1 MKKILLIV
9 GAVSILLLTSIT
21 VSANETV
28 VDAGGSGEYTTIHE
42 AIANASTGD
51 TITIKSGTYEIEDA
65 NKLIIDKALTIQ
77 GESKDDT
84 HIIQVGYDN
93 LFEITADGVTI
104 KMVKLEGAYST
115 LISLRA
121 NDTTIEDVNFV
132 SGGYSNAF
140 DSSDNLKTGL
150 SIKNVV
156 ATGKYS
162 NFHDCSNSAWE
173 SSSFSQTSFNTI
185 TDSTVTSC
193 IFSGG
198 GIDLNDDTQNLK
210 FQDCTF
216 KDHDNTCF
224 QMKGTMNKLY
234 LCTFQNITGY
244 GNAIN
249 LDGSDNEVKGC
260 TFTLNKNGISTFNK
274 NNTIAY
280 NNFVDNIDAGVIASS
295 FWMGE
300 DTINIDNN
308 WWGDATG
315 PYNANL
321 NPDGLGDNA
330 SGNVEF
336 TTWLDAE
343 STWTPDD
350 TDEDDTGEDDGGE
363 DDTGDDTGEDDT
375 GEDDG
380 GTPGFELLVLIAAIA
395 VALIILR
402 KRE

>member
-1 MKKILLIV
+1 M
-9 GAVSILLLTSIT
+9 
-21 VSANETV
+21 
-28 VDAGGSGEYTTIHE
+28 
-42 AIANASTGD
+42 
-51 TITIKSGTYEIEDA
+51 
-65 NKLIIDKALTIQ
+65 
-77 GESKDDT
+77 
-84 HIIQVGYDN
+84 
-93 LFEITADGVTI
+93 
-104 KMVKLEGAYST
+104 
-115 LISLRA
+115 
-121 NDTTIEDVNFV
+121 
-132 SGGYSNAF
+132 
-140 DSSDNLKTGL
+140 
-150 SIKNVV
+150 V
-156 ATGKYS
+156 ATGK
-162 NFHDCSNSAWE
+162 NCDFHDWSSSTWE

-185 TDSTVTSC
+185 TDSTITSC
-193 IFSGG
+193 TFSDG
-198 GIDLNDDTQNLK
+198 GISLNDNTQNLK

-216 KDHDNTCF
+216 KDYGNTCL
-224 QMKGTMNKLY
+224 QMKGTNNKLY

-260 TFTLNKNGISTFNK
+260 TFTLNKNGISTFNE

-295 FWMGE
+295 VWMGE
-300 DTINIDNN
+300 NTINIDNN

-350 TDEDDTGEDDGGE
+350 TGGDDTGD
-363 DDTGDDTGEDDT
+363 DDTGEDDT
-375 GEDDG
+375 GGDDTGGDDTGDDDTGG
-380 GTPGFELLVLIAAIA
+380 GTPGFELLILIAAIA

-402 KRE
+402 KRK